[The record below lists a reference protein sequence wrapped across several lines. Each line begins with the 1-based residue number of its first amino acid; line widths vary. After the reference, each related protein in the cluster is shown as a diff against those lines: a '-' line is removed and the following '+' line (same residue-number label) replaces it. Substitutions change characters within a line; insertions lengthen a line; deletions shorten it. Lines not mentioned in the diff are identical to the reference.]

1 MNTIVWVFALLLLG
15 LATGKITGAG
25 MAFTRGRTTYDLA
38 AGLLGAVI
46 AGVPLQLAGLSGYS
60 ASLPTLLVGVGA
72 AMLATWLTRV
82 VMWQAEPIL
91 RPADDSSGV
100 NNEQKSHDLMTTSDG
115 TRLLLSAG
123 RLVVPGAHE
132 LARRPS

>member
-1 MNTIVWVFALLLLG
+1 MNTIVWVLALLSLG

-46 AGVPLQLAGLSGYS
+46 AGVPLRLAGLSGYS

-82 VMWQAEPIL
+82 VTYVSE
-91 RPADDSSGV
+91 
-100 NNEQKSHDLMTTSDG
+100 T
-115 TRLLLSAG
+115 
-123 RLVVPGAHE
+123 
-132 LARRPS
+132 